1 MKNFLLSDLKYM
13 TLPTIGGKAEFI
25 ISYFYFT
32 LPILSSY
39 LLITFTGSNSR
50 ILPKVLIKLS
60 KFITSKSFL

>member
-25 ISYFYFT
+25 ISYFYFI
-32 LPILSSY
+32 LPILFSY